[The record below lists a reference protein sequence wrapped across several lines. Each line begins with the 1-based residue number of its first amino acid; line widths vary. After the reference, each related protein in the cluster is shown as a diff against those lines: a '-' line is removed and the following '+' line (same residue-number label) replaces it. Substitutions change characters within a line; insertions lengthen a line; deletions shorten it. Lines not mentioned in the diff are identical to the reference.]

1 MDPSLEKKAVAVA
14 REAAMEEEVA
24 GKAAVEVEEAEE
36 SVDVE
41 VEEPVAPR
49 CRLVRIIVHDEDAT
63 DSSSDEDED
72 DEEEERMP
80 PPAAAAAGVKRK
92 RVLLRAVGGG
102 GGEGDGKAAEVRYTG
117 VRRRPWGR
125 WAAEIRDPQLRRRV
139 WLGTFDTAEEAAAAY
154 DAACRRLRG
163 PSAATNLPSANP
175 PPPPPP
181 APRPAAAP
189 LPPRPPPSPRPPQ
202 QERKQPQPPSDSPP
216 ATEKLVAASSSSPEP
231 FVPLPVWALI
241 SGKRK
246 KRSGCGGRVPA
257 LRTPPAEEAGR
268 A

>member
-1 MDPSLEKKAVAVA
+1 MDPSLEMKKVEAAA
-14 REAAMEEEVA
+14 GDAAMEA
-24 GKAAVEVEEAEE
+24 EVEEVE
-36 SVDVE
+36 VE
-41 VEEPVAPR
+41 VEEPAAPR

-63 DSSSDEDED
+63 DSSSDE
-72 DEEEERMP
+72 EEEEMEERRQRVP
-80 PPAAAAAGVKRK
+80 PPAVAAAAAAGVKRK
-92 RVLLRAVGGG
+92 RVLLQAGGVDT
-102 GGEGDGKAAEVRYTG
+102 GEEVRYTG

-163 PSAATNLPSANP
+163 RGGATNLPSAT

-181 APRPAAAP
+181 AHRPAAAAA
-189 LPPRPPPSPRPPQ
+189 LPPRPPPPRPPQ
-202 QERKQPQPPSDSPP
+202 QEKKLQLPPRPSQQEKKPRSESPP
-216 ATEKLVAASSSSPEP
+216 ESEKQVAASSAPEP
-231 FVPLPVWALI
+231 FVPLPVWALL

-257 LRTPPAEEAGR
+257 LRTPAAEEASR

>member
-1 MDPSLEKKAVAVA
+1 MDPSLEMKKV
-14 REAAMEEEVA
+14 EAAAGESAMEAEVEEVA
-24 GKAAVEVEEAEE
+24 VK
-36 SVDVE
+36 
-41 VEEPVAPR
+41 VEEPAAPR

-63 DSSSDEDED
+63 DSSSDEDEE
-72 DEEEERMP
+72 EEEERRRRVP
-80 PPAAAAAGVKRK
+80 PPVAAGVKRK
-92 RVLLRAVGGG
+92 RVLLQAGGVDA
-102 GGEGDGKAAEVRYTG
+102 GEEGKAAEVRYTG

-163 PSAATNLPSANP
+163 RGAATNLPSANP
-175 PPPPPP
+175 QPPLPP
-181 APRPAAAP
+181 AHRPASAAP
-189 LPPRPPPSPRPPQ
+189 LPPRPPSPRPPLQEKLQPPPRPPQ
-202 QERKQPQPPSDSPP
+202 QEKKPRSESPSESEKQ
-216 ATEKLVAASSSSPEP
+216 VAASSAPEP
-231 FVPLPVWALI
+231 FVPLPVWALL

-257 LRTPPAEEAGR
+257 LRTQAAEEASR